1 MSNAVTAFGTAAG
14 ETELPT
20 RHWTT
25 YLTLEAAERPAFFKF
40 MRQVALTECHS
51 KNQPEKSDEAF
62 AHEDIPNW
70 SMAGI
75 IYSLAKNRAKNFDD
89 YAQALPL
96 DKVLE
101 AGIPIDICSED
112 DNITALHLVSYSTRV
127 DNPLAKETAEILL
140 DKGARLDV
148 RDSDGDTPLSKA
160 ASFQGRASL
169 IQFFLEKGADVNNQ
183 DRKGKTPLSEAAY
196 WQSSD
201 EFFLNTIKRFA
212 SHPKMDWTLPG
223 NTQKPIETLKRLIND
238 ERDDIKKIRF
248 QAALSLI
255 QEPFIAHLQQQLAQ
269 QQRLPEGPASA
280 PTTLGDRAPS

>member
-1 MSNAVTAFGTAAG
+1 MSNTVAAFGNAAG

-20 RHWTT
+20 QHWTT
-25 YLTLEAAERPAFFKF
+25 YLTLEAAEKPSFFKF
-40 MRQVALTECHS
+40 MRQVALTERHS

-75 IYSLAKNRAKNFDD
+75 IYSLAKNSAQHFDD

-127 DNPLAKETAEILL
+127 DNPLARETAEILL
-140 DKGARLDV
+140 SKGARIDAQDD
-148 RDSDGDTPLSKA
+148 RKRTPLFIA
-160 ASFQGRASL
+160 ASFLKRVPL
-169 IQFFLEKGADVNNQ
+169 IKLLIEKGADINSQ
-183 DRKGKTPLSEAAY
+183 DKNGRTPLSEAARL
-196 WQSSD
+196 QPSD
-201 EFFLNTIKRFA
+201 VSFLETIGFFA
-212 SHPKMDWTLPG
+212 SHPKIDWTLPG

-238 ERDDIKKIRF
+238 EKDDVKKIRF

-255 QEPFIAHLQQQLAQ
+255 QEPLIAHLQQQLAQ
-269 QQRLPEGPASA
+269 QQRLPEGPAST
-280 PTTLGDRAPS
+280 PTALGDRAPS

>member
-1 MSNAVTAFGTAAG
+1 MSNTVAAFGNAAG

-20 RHWTT
+20 QHWTT
-25 YLTLEAAERPAFFKF
+25 YLTLEAAEKPSFFKF
-40 MRQVALTECHS
+40 MRQVALTERHS

-75 IYSLAKNRAKNFDD
+75 IYSLAKNSAQHFDD

-127 DNPLAKETAEILL
+127 DNPLARETAEILL
-140 DKGARLDV
+140 SKGARLDA
-148 RDSDGDTPLSKA
+148 RDEAGNTPLSKA
-160 ASFQGRASL
+160 ASFQDRASL

-196 WQSSD
+196 WQSGD

-212 SHPKMDWTLPG
+212 SHRKMDWTLPG

-238 ERDDIKKIRF
+238 EKDDVKKIRF

-255 QEPFIAHLQQQLAQ
+255 QEPLIAHLQQQLAQ
-269 QQRLPEGPASA
+269 QQRLPEGPAST
-280 PTTLGDRAPS
+280 PTALGDRAPS